1 MVRIEKNK
9 HLSDQ
14 AATFIYSVQFTEFK
28 DVIPVAKYSGP
39 TDFYLDA
46 KTRFVKN
53 AGFLSAASDLT
64 F

>member
-1 MVRIEKNK
+1 MVQIRLKYF
-9 HLSDQ
+9 
-14 AATFIYSVQFTEFK
+14 TIYSIQFTEFK